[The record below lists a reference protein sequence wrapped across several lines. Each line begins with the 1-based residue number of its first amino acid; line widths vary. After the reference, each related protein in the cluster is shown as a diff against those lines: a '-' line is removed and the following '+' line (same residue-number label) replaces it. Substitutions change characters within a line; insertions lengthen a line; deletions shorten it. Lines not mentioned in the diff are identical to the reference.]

1 MTEETQAQPLN
12 PYDEVPYGGQTVPL
26 AHPERLALAAMKR
39 GLSPAPPDRCR
50 ILELGCAE
58 GGNVIPLA
66 FHLDRCEL
74 VGVDGS
80 AVQIDKATEARDRLG
95 LDNLELVHA
104 DFMELPDDL
113 GTFDY
118 ILCHGVFSWVA
129 EDVRAKILDLCA
141 SHLSEHGVAYIS
153 YNCAPGWAIRA
164 QMRRA
169 LMERV
174 KGVSDPEQR
183 IRRVRE
189 VLSWMAD
196 SPIKDTPWG
205 RLLAEEA
212 KGVWSHRPA
221 YLVHEYLSPENRPFY
236 FREVT
241 EAARAHGLRFLAELT
256 RATTDPR
263 LEDAFR
269 ASFGAHV
276 EDPEE
281 AEELAELF
289 LFRAFRCSLFVRG
302 DAPLGG
308 PEDGPHPELMDRVRM
323 TGSLAPESKRVS
335 LEPKVHEFFRANG
348 VRISADDAVLK
359 AALVEIG
366 RAWPAS
372 LSLSEIEERVVAL
385 LELRRVL
392 APGEPPSAAQLS
404 AMRDDLMGLTRY
416 DVLEQRLLDPPIVD
430 RAGETPRVSALTRL
444 QAEAAPWVTTPH
456 HRVVPL
462 DAFTRLLVRYLDGA
476 RGRAE
481 LAQRMKPYAESG
493 EVSLTLEDGSALGPE
508 DLDEVIP
515 KLVDASLD
523 ALASRGVL
531 V

>member
-196 SPIKDTPWG
+196 
-205 RLLAEEA
+205 
-212 KGVWSHRPA
+212 
-221 YLVHEYLSPENRPFY
+221 
-236 FREVT
+236 
-241 EAARAHGLRFLAELT
+241 
-256 RATTDPR
+256 
-263 LEDAFR
+263 
-269 ASFGAHV
+269 
-276 EDPEE
+276 
-281 AEELAELF
+281 
-289 LFRAFRCSLFVRG
+289 
-302 DAPLGG
+302 
-308 PEDGPHPELMDRVRM
+308 
-323 TGSLAPESKRVS
+323 
-335 LEPKVHEFFRANG
+335 
-348 VRISADDAVLK
+348 
-359 AALVEIG
+359 
-366 RAWPAS
+366 
-372 LSLSEIEERVVAL
+372 
-385 LELRRVL
+385 
-392 APGEPPSAAQLS
+392 
-404 AMRDDLMGLTRY
+404 
-416 DVLEQRLLDPPIVD
+416 
-430 RAGETPRVSALTRL
+430 
-444 QAEAAPWVTTPH
+444 
-456 HRVVPL
+456 
-462 DAFTRLLVRYLDGA
+462 
-476 RGRAE
+476 
-481 LAQRMKPYAESG
+481 
-493 EVSLTLEDGSALGPE
+493 
-508 DLDEVIP
+508 
-515 KLVDASLD
+515 
-523 ALASRGVL
+523 
-531 V
+531 